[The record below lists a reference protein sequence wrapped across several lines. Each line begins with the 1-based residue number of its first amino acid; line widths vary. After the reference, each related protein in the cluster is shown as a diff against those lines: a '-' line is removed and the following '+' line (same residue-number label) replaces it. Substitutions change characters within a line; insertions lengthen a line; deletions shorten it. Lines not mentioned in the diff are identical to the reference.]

1 MGTLQLKTFKT
12 MEWYHYIAVFFAAAF
27 LCNAVPHFTNGVSGN
42 KFPTPF
48 AKPPGKGLSSPLV
61 NVLWAVFNLVLGYV
75 LFRVSHMTCDN
86 IPALVTFFAGFTVMG
101 IISAINFQKKDK
113 E

>member
-1 MGTLQLKTFKT
+1 
-12 MEWYHYIAVFFAAAF
+12 MEWYHYIAAFFSAAF
-27 LCNAVPHFTNGVSGN
+27 FSNAVPHLVNGVSGD

-61 NVLWAVFNLVLGYV
+61 NVLWAMLNWIVGYV
-75 LFRVSHMTCDN
+75 LLRVSCMTAGN
-86 IPALVTFFAGFTVMG
+86 IPALVVCFAGFTAMSVV
-101 IISAINFQKKDK
+101 SAVNFQKKEK